1 MRNRSRRR
9 RLRLNWPVTLSDD
22 ELDRYAR
29 HIVLPQ
35 IGGAGQLRLKA
46 TRVAIVGAGGIGAS
60 VIPAL
65 TGAGIGHLTII
76 DGDRVELSNLQRQPI
91 YNSGQI
97 GMAKARLASH
107 FAMARNPHV
116 GLTSIGKR
124 IEPDN
129 AAILLAGH
137 DLVIDGT
144 DNFATRLVVSDTCVA
159 LGLPLLSAAAQQFQG
174 QVALFRAKPCYR
186 CFVGDAFDADD
197 CDTCAELG
205 VLGAL
210 TATVGNFAALLA
222 IRLITGIGSDPAG
235 TLHLFDGLT
244 LSWRQLR
251 ISADPTCRA
260 CGQVSARPS

>member
-1 MRNRSRRR
+1 M
-9 RLRLNWPVTLSDD
+9 TLSDD

-35 IGGAGQLRLKA
+35 VGGIGQQRLKA
-46 TRVAIVGAGGIGAS
+46 ARVAIVGAGGIGTS

-65 TGAGIGHLTII
+65 AGAGIGHLTII
-76 DGDRVELSNLQRQPI
+76 DGDRVELSNLQRQTI
-91 YNSGQI
+91 YNTGQI

-107 FAMARNPHV
+107 FVMARNPHV
-116 GLTSIGKR
+116 GVTSIDER
-124 IEPDN
+124 IDTANSAE
-129 AAILLAGH
+129 LLAGH
-137 DLVIDGT
+137 DLIIDGT
-144 DNFATRLVVSDTCVA
+144 DNFATRLAVSDTCVA

-210 TATVGNFAALLA
+210 TATVGSFAALLA
-222 IRLITGIGSDPAG
+222 IRAITGIGNDPTG
-235 TLHLFDGLT
+235 GLHLFDGLT
-244 LSWRQLR
+244 LSWRQLK
-251 ISADPTCRA
+251 ISADPTCRS
-260 CGQVSARPS
+260 CGQT